1 MAETT
6 DSGKETIATGRGART
21 RRAILDETAR
31 LLGSDAPESV
41 TLDRISAAVPI
52 SKSSICWHFG
62 TKDELFVAVVD
73 DLFRRYT
80 DGYLADHPD
89 AGDARSQLV
98 DFLADYA
105 RFLDENPHANTVLFT
120 LLFDRSLDP
129 HVHERIRA
137 LYASFRAAIVE
148 NYRLGGQ
155 PVSEELATAVV
166 ALVDGVFLQWHL
178 DPDRI
183 VPAKVFDALIET
195 VVLANT
201 ADPPSAN

>member
-1 MAETT
+1 MTEPASLTL
-6 DSGKETIATGRGART
+6 DRAGTGRGART

-31 LLGSDAPESV
+31 LLSDDEPESV

-80 DGYLADHPD
+80 DHYVAEHPD
-89 AGDARSQLV
+89 GGDARDQLV

-105 RFLDENPHANTVLFT
+105 TFLEDNPRANTVLFT

-129 HVHERIRA
+129 DVRERIRL
-137 LYASFRAAIVE
+137 LYASFREAIVD
-148 NYRLGGQ
+148 NYRIGGQ
-155 PVSEELATAVV
+155 PVSEELAAAVI

-183 VPAKVFDALIET
+183 VPTAVFAAL
-195 VVLANT
+195 LQT
-201 ADPPSAN
+201 AEQTTARDPIPDR

>member
-1 MAETT
+1 MAETANP
-6 DSGKETIATGRGART
+6 SKERTPTGRGART
-21 RRAILDETAR
+21 RQAILDETAR

-89 AGDARSQLV
+89 EGDARGQLV

-105 RFLDENPHANTVLFT
+105 TFLDENPHANTVLFT

-129 HVHERIRA
+129 DVRERIRL
-137 LYASFRAAIVE
+137 LYVSFREAIVD

-155 PVSEELATAVV
+155 PVSEELAAAVI

-183 VPAKVFDALIET
+183 VPANVFDALLET
-195 VVLANT
+195 AELLNT
-201 ADPPSAN
+201 ADPIPDR

>member
-1 MAETT
+1 MTATANPANDRT
-6 DSGKETIATGRGART
+6 LTGRGAQT
-21 RRAILDETAR
+21 RQAILDETAR

-62 TKDELFVAVVD
+62 TKDDLFVAVVD
-73 DLFRRYT
+73 DMFRRYT

-89 AGDARSQLV
+89 GGDARGQLV

-105 RFLDENPHANTVLFT
+105 MFLEENPHANTVLFT

-129 HVHERIRA
+129 NVRERIRL
-137 LYASFRAAIVE
+137 LYASFRQAIVE
-148 NYRLGGQ
+148 NYQLGGQ
-155 PVSEELATAVV
+155 AVSEDLAAAVI

-178 DPDRI
+178 DPDRV
-183 VPAKVFDALIET
+183 VPAAVFAALLPYVEQPLIPQP
-195 VVLANT
+195 V
-201 ADPPSAN
+201 PHR